1 MHYVALATDYDGTI
15 AHHGAVDAPTLEAL
29 ERLRAGARKLILVTG
44 RELPDLLRVM
54 PDLSVFDL
62 VVAENGALLYH
73 PETREE
79 RPLAEPPPERFAE
92 RLRELGVEPLSVGR
106 VIVATWEPNET
117 AVLQAIRELGL
128 ELQITFN
135 KGAVMV
141 LPGGVTKASGLR
153 AALEALELSPLNCV
167 AVGDAENDMAMLD
180 SVGLPVAVANALPSL
195 RERVALVTRGER
207 GEGVAEL
214 VDRLL
219 DTDLAEIDLAPEGI
233 PEGPAARER
242 VALAKPE
249 EGRVP
254 LPLVPQR
261 ESLLLTGH
269 SGGGKSTLTFGLL
282 ERLHEA
288 GFQTCILDPEGDY
301 EGTRGTVMEG
311 APDAPPD
318 PARVVELLRRTQN
331 GVVVNMLGVKLAD
344 RPAYL
349 AALLPELMG
358 LRARTGRP
366 HVVVVDEAHHMLPAD
381 FDPGAAALP
390 GRLEGFLFITMRPQ
404 LLTQRV
410 LEGIGRM
417 LVVGAEPGASLAAFC
432 EARGLPAPGA
442 VPGIETGQALLLDTA
457 VLAEG
462 GDPAAAVRR
471 VEVIPG
477 TGTRRRHQRKYAEGK
492 LRDDLSFYFRGPEGR
507 LNLRAHNLTLFVQMA
522 EGVDEETWTHHRRQ
536 GDYSRWME
544 ACVKDE
550 ELAGEVAQIEDSEAP
565 FEEARAAI
573 REAIERRYTAPG

>member
-15 AHHGAVDAPTLEAL
+15 AHHGVVDAATLAAL
-29 ERLRAGARKLILVTG
+29 QRLRAGARKLILVTG

-54 PDLSVFDL
+54 ADLSAFDL

-73 PETREE
+73 PDTKEE
-79 RPLAEPPPERFAE
+79 RPLAEPPPERFAA
-92 RLRELGVEPLSVGR
+92 RLRELGVEPLYVGR

-117 AVLQAIRELGL
+117 AVLRAIRELGL

-195 RERVALVTRGER
+195 KERVALVTAGER
-207 GEGVAEL
+207 GAGVAEL
-214 VDRLL
+214 IDRLL

-242 VALAKPE
+242 VALAMPE
-249 EGRVP
+249 EGRTP

-301 EGTRGTVMEG
+301 EGTKGTVMEG
-311 APDAPPD
+311 APDAPPE

-331 GVVVNMLGVKLAD
+331 GVVVNMLGVKLSD

-349 AALLPELMG
+349 AGLLPELMA

-366 HVVVVDEAHHMLPAD
+366 HVVVIDEAHHMLPAD
-381 FDPGAAALP
+381 SDPGAAALP

-404 LLTQRV
+404 LLTKRV

-417 LVVGAEPGASLAAFC
+417 LVVGGEPGASLAAFC
-432 EARGLPAPGA
+432 AARGLPAPSGDL
-442 VPGIETGQALLLDTA
+442 PPIGTGQALLLDPA
-457 VLAEG
+457 APEG
-462 GDPAAAVRR
+462 GGPAVRR
-471 VEVIPG
+471 VAVIPG

-492 LRDDLSFYFRGPEGR
+492 LRDDLSFYFRGPEAR

-544 ACVKDE
+544 TCVKDA
-550 ELAGEVAQIEDSEAP
+550 ELAQEVAQIEDSEAP
-565 FEEARAAI
+565 FPEARDAI